1 MRRLLTIVMAV
12 LLPAA
17 AFAQGGNMGYGLKE
31 SDDGGYTSF
40 AEKMLGF
47 ERKAEAFNLYLH
59 LAGAYHEDM
68 DKRFHFTGAF
78 HAKHLSLE
86 IKGRFGE
93 HLYYRFRHR
102 LNRSSVGQ
110 SEDGFAEATDIL
122 MAGWRFNDRF
132 AIEAGKMCQY
142 WGGFEADEH
151 PAAVHAYSEMLSGMD
166 RYRTGFAFLFEPF
179 SGQEFVLNVTDSFG
193 DKFNDVYVAGART
206 LAGMPVEGVNHP
218 LAWILGWNGRFLGG
232 RMNTRWAAGFSS
244 LAKRV
249 EASAGNYYNILF
261 SVGQQLKL
269 DQFQLYVDY
278 IRSIEDLDCH
288 RYATVDMDLPEGI
301 FVPNVL
307 YQSVVV
313 KGDWQ
318 VAPRWNLTGKA
329 MYETASV
336 TQSYD
341 FRNYRTS
348 LGAGGAV
355 EFSPAS
361 GEDLRLFVSL
371 FGRAHLPSAASR
383 LPKYLQLRAETGLI
397 YHIKAY

>member
-1 MRRLLTIVMAV
+1 M
-12 LLPAA
+12 
-17 AFAQGGNMGYGLKE
+17 
-31 SDDGGYTSF
+31 
-40 AEKMLGF
+40 
-47 ERKAEAFNLYLH
+47 
-59 LAGAYHEDM
+59 
-68 DKRFHFTGAF
+68 
-78 HAKHLSLE
+78 
-86 IKGRFGE
+86 
-93 HLYYRFRHR
+93 
-102 LNRSSVGQ
+102 
-110 SEDGFAEATDIL
+110 
-122 MAGWRFNDRF
+122 
-132 AIEAGKMCQY
+132 
-142 WGGFEADEH
+142 
-151 PAAVHAYSEMLSGMD
+151 
-166 RYRTGFAFLFEPF
+166 
-179 SGQEFVLNVTDSFG
+179 
-193 DKFNDVYVAGART
+193 
-206 LAGMPVEGVNHP
+206 
-218 LAWILGWNGRFLGG
+218 
-232 RMNTRWAAGFSS
+232 
-244 LAKRV
+244 
-249 EASAGNYYNILF
+249 
-261 SVGQQLKL
+261 
-269 DQFQLYVDY
+269 DY